1 MINSK
6 DSSLKDAETG
16 IARNSMML
24 MLISIVGFPLNLLA
38 QATIAAHYGTS
49 SALDAYWVAFSIV
62 GYIPNIYSIS
72 IVDPFVSLV
81 MKTASVDEK
90 NRLMNAVFTSTI
102 CGGVLIMIGIFFGLR
117 FLIPVIAP
125 GFDLD
130 QVRLT
135 NSILFLLLPYTLLC
149 CLAFLFIGGLATA
162 KLFVAP
168 RIVMLITPTVTF
180 LLVTIFAAHWGIN
193 ALTSATVLA
202 VAFQLALLVP
212 MLNNAQYKLKFTK
225 RLYKSILGG
234 LARLGFPMFLA
245 GVLSG
250 AYVFADRAAASKIGE
265 GAISTIGY
273 GDFLNSKI
281 AALLIAPLSTVA
293 FPYISEVW
301 NSPKFGDRLAYGI
314 KIMMLLIV
322 PTAIFTC
329 VFSAPI
335 VELLFQRGKFNPDD
349 VRNVSVVLIVFMFGL
364 PAYAV
369 QMIAMRALIAQ
380 GITWIFIV
388 GGTVALAL
396 KIMLND
402 MLAAH
407 WGPAGI
413 VSLTSITGWM
423 GVTAS
428 IFLLRRVMHN
438 RSKFLATLLR
448 DAASIFALSL
458 LSMGAS
464 WLVWFFLGRLIHSQV
479 MWILAIKLCGAGIM
493 LIMGVILLAEIT
505 GIMNFRRFLRSRGV
519 S

>member
-1 MINSK
+1 
-6 DSSLKDAETG
+6 
-16 IARNSMML
+16 MML

-72 IVDPFVSLV
+72 IVDPFVSIV

-90 NRLMNAVFTSTI
+90 NRLMNAIFTSTI
-102 CGGVLIMIGIFFGLR
+102 CGGVLIVIGIFFGLR

-130 QVRLT
+130 LVRLT
-135 NSILFLLLPYTLLC
+135 KSILFLLLPYTLLY
-149 CLAFLFIGGLATA
+149 CLVFLFIGGLATA
-162 KLFVAP
+162 KRFVAP
-168 RIVMLITPTVTF
+168 KIISLIIPIVTF

-202 VAFQLALLVP
+202 VVFQSALLGS
-212 MLNNAQYKLKFTK
+212 MLNNAQFKLKLTK
-225 RLYKSILGG
+225 CLNEPILGQ
-234 LARLGFPMFLA
+234 LARLGFPMFLG
-245 GVLSG
+245 GVLGG

-273 GDFLNSKI
+273 GEFLNSKI
-281 AALLIAPLSTVA
+281 AAFLIAPLSTVA

-301 NSPKFGDRLAYGI
+301 NSPNFGDRLAYGI
-314 KIMMLLIV
+314 KMMMLLIV

-335 VELLFQRGKFNPDD
+335 VQLFFQRGKFNPDD
-349 VRNVSVVLIVFMFGL
+349 VRNVSVVLIAFMFGL
-364 PAYAV
+364 PAYAT

-388 GGTVALAL
+388 WGIVVLAL

-402 MLAAH
+402 VLAAY

-413 VSLTSITGWM
+413 VSLTSITHWM
-423 GVTAS
+423 GITTS
-428 IFLLRRVMHN
+428 IFLLMRVMQN
-438 RSKFLATLLR
+438 RTKFLSTLLR
-448 DAASIFALSL
+448 DAASILALSL
-458 LSMGAS
+458 FSVGAS

-479 MWILAIKLCGAGIM
+479 MWALAIKLCGAGIM

-505 GIMNFRRFLRSRGV
+505 GIMNFRRFLRNRGA